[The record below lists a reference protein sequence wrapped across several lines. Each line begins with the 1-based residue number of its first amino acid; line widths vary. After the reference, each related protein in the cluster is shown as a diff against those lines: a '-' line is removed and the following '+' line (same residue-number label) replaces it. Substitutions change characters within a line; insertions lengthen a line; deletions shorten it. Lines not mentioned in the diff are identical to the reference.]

1 MSLTRRDYCSLI
13 LENFLKEDL
22 GYMDFDAEHV
32 AKAYEQAHE
41 HFSTTDAYILSDY
54 RLATATQ
61 LDMAILYGY
70 VCKPAR
76 VLSASEYQDVAVITA
91 LAPNRQ
97 EFLQE
102 LLDYA
107 RARSNR
113 DPKYNSLYHEDFRE
127 FLDYFKN
134 MVGEHQRDF
143 RQSLEHT
150 TIVSPEAAVD
160 DDRVA
165 SDYVDA

>member
-1 MSLTRRDYCSLI
+1 MSLSRDDYRSRI
-13 LENFLKEDL
+13 LEDFLEDVL
-22 GYMDFDAEHV
+22 GYKDGAQI

-41 HFSTTDAYILSDY
+41 HFSNTDPLMLSDY

-70 VCKPAR
+70 ICKPAKIIDAFEHGD
-76 VLSASEYQDVAVITA
+76 LPIIQA
-91 LAPNRQ
+91 LAPSRQ

-134 MVGEHQRDF
+134 MVGEHQKAFPR
-143 RQSLEHT
+143 SLEHT
-150 TIVSPEAAVD
+150 TIVSPVAAVD

>member
-1 MSLTRRDYCSLI
+1 MSLSRDDYRSRI
-13 LENFLKEDL
+13 LEDFLEDVL
-22 GYMDFDAEHV
+22 GYKDGAQI

-41 HFSTTDAYILSDY
+41 HFSNTDPLMLSDY

-70 VCKPAR
+70 ICKPAR

-107 RARSNR
+107 RARAKKDTRYETYYS
-113 DPKYNSLYHEDFRE
+113 DEYRE
-127 FLDYFKN
+127 FYGYFK
-134 MVGEHQRDF
+134 MAVEDHKRDF
-143 RQSLEHT
+143 SSALEHT
-150 TIVSPEAAVD
+150 TIVSPVAAVD